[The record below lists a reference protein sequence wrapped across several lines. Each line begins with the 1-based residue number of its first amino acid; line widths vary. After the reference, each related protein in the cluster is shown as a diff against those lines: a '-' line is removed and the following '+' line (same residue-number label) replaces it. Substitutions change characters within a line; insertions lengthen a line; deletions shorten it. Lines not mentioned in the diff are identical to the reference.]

1 MTTVHKTAGSLIRA
15 LMPYYNYSG
24 YDLNIAVAEVK
35 RKRGSGNWMDA
46 ALELLEEKESSTNRK
61 EK

>member
-1 MTTVHKTAGSLIRA
+1 MTRLYKTAGSLIRA
-15 LMPYYNYSG
+15 LLPHFNGSA
-24 YDLNIAVAEVK
+24 YDLNLAVAEVK
-35 RKRGSGNWMDA
+35 RRRGSGNWMDA